1 MVVREEVQVR
11 EAEVEIRAEVQVQEV
26 EAENQEELRDLEAKP
41 RERVLIFRMG
51 TAAPTVPQE
60 AAKQRRAPATMAR
73 EDIPAVGVE
82 SAETR
87 KA

>member
-1 MVVREEVQVR
+1 MVVREEVQVQ
-11 EAEVEIRAEVQVQEV
+11 EAEIRAEVQVQEV
-26 EAENQEELRDLEAKP
+26 EAENQEERRELEAKP

-51 TAAPTVPQE
+51 TAAPTAPQK
-60 AAKQRRAPATMAR
+60 AAKQRKAPATMAR
-73 EDIPAVGVE
+73 EDIPAVGAE